1 MPRTAAALAPFLA
14 ILCLAAAATAQEAQE
29 EPVRQPLVGDLDLRP
44 TVGVSAGYDTN
55 PRESPDG
62 RGSAFTRLDLGLRA
76 SLGEESGT
84 QAVLNLQGN
93 VVKFLRSE
101 EDIQH
106 ELLAELEVGHAVSD
120 ELRLSF
126 GAMHQRDDR
135 DDPATTLS
143 EAWAQAEADL
153 GRVDLTLR
161 GAVAEYRE
169 RVDRAEIVE
178 LDLEVYDYRTAAA
191 EVRAMLDTGTRVAPL
206 VRGRVAAIDY
216 LERRPGKPE
225 RDALEHSVLAGAAI
239 TLSDAL
245 FIEGGL
251 RHTQRIFDDPG
262 AGSYSRI
269 GPDVEITWEP
279 SEELRLT
286 AAYGHYFGEPNHEDV
301 LVLDATF
308 AQLDVAYQASER
320 LRLAGGAVF
329 TDEKEVGTPF
339 HTRRWEAYADARW
352 LLRERLHLIAA
363 ARLEQERPQDPE
375 SDAYRRVIVRAGLES
390 TF

>member
-1 MPRTAAALAPFLA
+1 MQRAAAAVAALVPM
-14 ILCLAAAATAQEAQE
+14 LCLAAVAAAQE
-29 EPVRQPLVGDLDLRP
+29 EESAPNQLLAGLDLRP

-55 PRESPDG
+55 PRELPDG
-62 RGSAFTRLDLGLRA
+62 PGSAFTRLDLGLRA
-76 SLGEESGT
+76 SFGEETGT
-84 QAVLNLQGN
+84 QAILNLQGN
-93 VVKFLRSE
+93 LVKFLRSE
-101 EDIQH
+101 EDMQH
-106 ELLAELEVGHAVSD
+106 ELLAELEVGHVVSD
-120 ELRLSF
+120 ELRVSL
-126 GAMHQRDDR
+126 GAMHQRDGQ
-135 DDPATTLS
+135 DDPATTFS

-191 EVRAMLDTGTRVAPL
+191 EVRAMFETGTRVAPL
-206 VRGRVAAIDY
+206 VRGRVATIDY

-239 TLSDAL
+239 TLADAL

-251 RHTQRIFDDPG
+251 RHTQRVFDDPG

-301 LVLDATF
+301 LVLDASF
-308 AQLDVAYQASER
+308 AQLDVAYQVSER

-339 HTRRWEAYADARW
+339 HTRRWEAHADARW

-375 SDAYRRVIVRAGLES
+375 ADAYRRVIVRAGLES

>member
-1 MPRTAAALAPFLA
+1 MQRAAAAAAALVPM
-14 ILCLAAAATAQEAQE
+14 LCLAAAAAAAQE
-29 EPVRQPLVGDLDLRP
+29 EEPARNQLLPGLDLRP

-55 PRESPDG
+55 PRELPDG
-62 RGSAFTRLDLGLRA
+62 GGSAFTRLDLGLRA

-93 VVKFLRSE
+93 LVKFLRSG
-101 EDIQH
+101 EDMQH
-106 ELLAELEVGHAVSD
+106 ELLAELEVGHVVSD
-120 ELRLSF
+120 ELRLSL
-126 GAMHQRDDR
+126 GVMHQRDGQ
-135 DDPATTLS
+135 DDPATTFS

-191 EVRAMLDTGTRVAPL
+191 EVRAMFDTGTRVAPL
-206 VRGRVAAIDY
+206 VRGRVVAIDY

-225 RDALEHSVLAGAAI
+225 RDALEHSVMAGAAI

-245 FIEGGL
+245 FVEGGL

-269 GPDVEITWEP
+269 GPDVEIAWEP
-279 SEELRLT
+279 TEELRLT
-286 AAYGHYFGEPNHEDV
+286 AAYGHYFGEPSHEEV

-375 SDAYRRVIVRAGLES
+375 ADAYRRVIVRAGLES